1 MNNKKTGE
9 DDPVMPQESRRNF
22 LKQSTVMAALAFT
35 PPAVLKAAENEL
47 DEKAAGF
54 LEKMPLKLEINGV
67 PRQLSVEPRGDTS
80 RPLA

>member
-54 LEKMPLKLEINGV
+54 LEKMPLKAILELKEIQKSQNLKI
-67 PRQLSVEPRGDTS
+67 QI
-80 RPLA
+80 